1 MTSSRRNRPRF
12 PAFFFARNRLTL
24 TRIIFCLVVL
34 WLGSAP
40 AFGAPP
46 LPEPEYAGKGDGSV
60 RAKIELVRT
69 AIDQAIPFKVEFVQ
83 ELYSDGDTDGYKDL
97 EESGEIL
104 FKNQTQLIWTYLEP
118 DYKVFLL
125 EGDNYK
131 FYDRDSEQMILG
143 TIEDKNRQWIWRLLF
158 SDDIIP
164 YTRLGPGWNSKDG
177 SKTFILK
184 NPEEP
189 LDVEITLDRRMLP
202 GKVVQLDP
210 SGARIVYF
218 FKNYR
223 PKIVIPANAFQ
234 LKVPEGVEII
244 RYQEEENNSE

>member
-1 MTSSRRNRPRF
+1 M
-12 PAFFFARNRLTL
+12 
-24 TRIIFCLVVL
+24 
-34 WLGSAP
+34 
-40 AFGAPP
+40 
-46 LPEPEYAGKGDGSV
+46 PEPESTGTGDV
-60 RAKIELVRT
+60 RTKIEMVRT
-69 AIDQAIPFKVEFVQ
+69 AVNQAVPFKVDFVQ
-83 ELYSDGDTDGYKDL
+83 ELYSDGDTNGYKDL

-104 FKNQTQLIWTYLEP
+104 FKNQAQLKWTYLEP

-143 TIEDKNRQWIWRLLF
+143 KIEDKNRQWIWRLLF

-164 YTRLGPGWNSKDG
+164 HTRLGPGWNSKGG
-177 SKTFILK
+177 SRTLIVK

-210 SGARIVYF
+210 SGARIVYI

-244 RYQEEENNSE
+244 RYNEDKNNSE